1 MIILL
6 VIKNNPKYIEAI
18 IRLDGQ
24 LDKGEYY
31 NIFEI
36 GV

>member
-6 VIKNNPKYIEAI
+6 MIKNNPKYIEV

-24 LDKGEYY
+24 LDKGEYC
-31 NIFEI
+31 NIFKTYI
-36 GV
+36 